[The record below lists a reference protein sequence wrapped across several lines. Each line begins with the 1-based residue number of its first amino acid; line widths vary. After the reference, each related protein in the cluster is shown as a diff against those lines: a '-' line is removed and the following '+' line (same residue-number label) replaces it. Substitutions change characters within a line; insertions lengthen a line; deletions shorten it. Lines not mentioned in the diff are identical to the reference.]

1 MKLLIPLLAAFVILT
16 NPAFAEFAIDA
27 GGLQQMTF
35 PSPESSVQKDYLN
48 LAGAGDFRL
57 GEIKCNAVIVEIF
70 SMYCPHCQ
78 AEAPLVN
85 DIYSLVESSDLK
97 GKVKFVG
104 VGIGNT
110 PFEINVFRE
119 KYGVKFPLFPDD
131 NLSIQKVASEPI
143 RTPTFLIVAPLKD
156 RTLNVK
162 YTQVGRIKDRI
173 AFVDKIREVVNSK

>member
-1 MKLLIPLLAAFVILT
+1 MKLLTPLLAAFVLWA
-16 NPAFAEFAIDA
+16 PFAFSEMTIDA
-27 GGLQQMTF
+27 GRLQAMTF
-35 PSPESSVQKDYLN
+35 PAPETSGEKAYLN
-48 LAGAGDFRL
+48 LSGADDFRL
-57 GEIKCNAVIVEIF
+57 GEIKSNAVIVEIF

-85 DIYSLVESSDLK
+85 ELYSLVESSDLK

-110 PFEINVFRE
+110 PFEINVFKE

-143 RTPTFLIVAPLKD
+143 RTPTFLIVRPLKD
-156 RTLNVK
+156 KTLNVN